1 VAVNARAANVFPAG
15 TPDASCRGMN
25 ARLAPPILALFG
37 ALSLAAGTAGAQDR
51 DHPKPA
57 RGKIDGVEREARRA
71 SSGSGGSAVVVTDD
85 DDGSLADQ
93 VVFGILHSIFIAP
106 ETPGQGYLA
115 YPYAEPR
122 NRDAFVMRRM
132 ATGRQFVTMAGTYFN
147 DQDVGGSLQAGQ
159 FTLEG
164 ANGMALSSLEYTL
177 YREPT
182 QRDTDWLHLARVA
195 IGVAPRLDR
204 FGYMRVLFGARV
216 IVIDDG
222 SSAIGPELEVGV
234 QAFPVRPWGVT
245 ASARGALVQWNSGLD
260 WSWGGTS
267 PFADLNGNLSYF
279 LGRVEL
285 QAGWRYTRI
294 GGADAFNGPTA
305 GVRLWF

>member
-1 VAVNARAANVFPAG
+1 
-15 TPDASCRGMN
+15 MN

-37 ALSLAAGTAGAQDR
+37 ALSLAAGTAGAQTR
-51 DHPKPA
+51 DHSKPA
-57 RGKIDGVEREARRA
+57 HGKIDGVEREARRA
-71 SSGSGGSAVVVTDD
+71 GSQGGSVVATDD

-115 YPYAEPR
+115 YPYAEPH

-147 DQDVGGSLQAGQ
+147 DQYVGGSLQAGQ

-182 QRDTDWLHLARVA
+182 QTDTDWLHLARVA

-204 FGYMRVLFGARV
+204 FGYMRVLVGARV
-216 IVIDDG
+216 IVLDNGG
-222 SSAIGPELEVGV
+222 SAVGPEFEVGV
-234 QAFPVRPWGVT
+234 QAFPVRPWGVS
-245 ASARGALVQWNSGLD
+245 ASARGALVQWNSGFN

-267 PFADLNGNLSYF
+267 PFADLNGNVSYF

-285 QAGWRYTRI
+285 QAGWRYTKV
-294 GGADAFNGPTA
+294 GTAQAFSGPTA
-305 GVRLWF
+305 GMRVWF